1 MCSPPPG
8 RKSSVF
14 SRRQQAGTRFSTKPC
29 ASKRS
34 NCITRP
40 TPGAVAPTRLCPA
53 KRECRSDPTDK
64 RSVSKWKSDSQR
76 RMTTD
81 NVHERN
87 APFTEEQRRAAL
99 IGRTVEGQ
107 LMNSASG
114 FFVKWNWWSPD
125 AIFVNEKVV
134 LRDCAELGL
143 LTNHKG
149 AIAEVECTIEKLGP
163 TYAQWEKQHP
173 LTSKLIVKGSFK
185 GCETPEEKEK
195 FKTYLFSKRQAMSA
209 GPAGAEETPISLAA
223 ATSSWRSDSKLTKVW
238 SQESKDSQPKR
249 HVPLAETSKS
259 LSDPV
264 RNINMYVPKR
274 FRNRKPIDRSPVRPQ
289 GSAPNADPSD
299 SFGTIIVISESD
311 DASVQSFEG

>member
-40 TPGAVAPTRLCPA
+40 TPRAVAPTRLRQ
-53 KRECRSDPTDK
+53 RECRSDATK
-64 RSVSKWKSDSQR
+64 RSVSKWKSNSQR
-76 RMTTD
+76 RMTTG

-87 APFTEEQRRAAL
+87 TPFTEEQRRAAL

-107 LMNSASG
+107 LMHSARG
-114 FFVKWNWWSPD
+114 FFVKWNWWGPD
-125 AIFVNEKVV
+125 SIFVNEKVV
-134 LRDCAELGL
+134 LRDCAELGV

-173 LTSKLIVKGSFK
+173 FTSKLIVKGSFK
-185 GCETPEEKEK
+185 GCKTPEDKEK
-195 FKTYLFSKRQAMSA
+195 FKTYLFPKRQAMSP

-223 ATSSWRSDSKLTKVW
+223 ATPSWRSDSKLTKVW
-238 SQESKDSQPKR
+238 SKESKDSQPKR
-249 HVPLAETSKS
+249 HVPLAETKS

-264 RNINMYVPKR
+264 RQMNTYVPKR

-289 GSAPNADPSD
+289 GSAPKADTSD
-299 SFGTIIVISESD
+299 SFGTVIVISESED
-311 DASVQSFEG
+311 DVLSFEG

>member
-1 MCSPPPG
+1 MG
-8 RKSSVF
+8 
-14 SRRQQAGTRFSTKPC
+14 
-29 ASKRS
+29 
-34 NCITRP
+34 
-40 TPGAVAPTRLCPA
+40 
-53 KRECRSDPTDK
+53 
-64 RSVSKWKSDSQR
+64 QR
-76 RMTTD
+76 RMTTG

-173 LTSKLIVKGSFK
+173 FTSTLIVKGSFK
-185 GCETPEEKEK
+185 GCKTPEEKEE
-195 FKTYLFSKRQAMSA
+195 FKTYLFNKRQAMLP

-223 ATSSWRSDSKLTKVW
+223 ATCTSSWRSDSKLTKVW
-238 SQESKDSQPKR
+238 SKESKDSQPKR
-249 HVPLAETSKS
+249 HVPLAGQMNTS
-259 LSDPV
+259 
-264 RNINMYVPKR
+264 VPKR
-274 FRNRKPIDRSPVRPQ
+274 FRKPIDRS
-289 GSAPNADPSD
+289 
-299 SFGTIIVISESD
+299 
-311 DASVQSFEG
+311 